1 MIIAGILTLSPT
13 NKQFYFLLAFEI
25 YISPKD
31 RNVSTVTST
40 VAFLRYITALG
51 TGYPIRQDIAL
62 VRGCY
67 RIPQSNGEQVIFFV
81 NKAVF

>member
-1 MIIAGILTLSPT
+1 MLTLSPT
-13 NKQFYFLLAFEI
+13 NKLFYFLLAFEI

-31 RNVSTVTST
+31 RDVSTVTST